1 MTEHTD
7 EQLLAMAMANL
18 GEYMHDN
25 SPHYVLIKD
34 DPRNDEDYDTW
45 EVGMGTI
52 TLRPYLAF
60 YITRYRCKSKY
71 WRYGGIGRRYAL
83 KMR

>member
-25 SPHYVLIKD
+25 SPHYVLIEE

-45 EVGMGTI
+45 EVGMEP
-52 TLRPYLAF
+52 LPYDH
-60 YITRYRCKSKY
+60 T
-71 WRYGGIGRRYAL
+71 WRSTSVDVDVSPSTGDVAE
-83 KMR
+83 